1 MFFFFCFS
9 VTSDDSC
16 LVSLRR
22 MARVCL
28 DRRSRGRYLHAVS
41 GLGAR
46 WKSRLDALL
55 ALVEEPQLGAL
66 VGVDDGQDLSDT
78 LADIMDAGELGGRAA
93 GDLGSPELD
102 QLPLSLSAS
111 CPVVCGGGRCDVR
124 LELRE
129 LGSKVVLGLV
139 PELGGLLQRL

>member
-28 DRRSRGRYLHAVS
+28 DRRSRGRYLRAVS
-41 GLGAR
+41 GLATFLLWVRGR
-46 WKSRLDALL
+46 DALL

-66 VGVDDGQDLSDT
+66 VGVDDGQDLGDS

-93 GDLGSPELD
+93 GDLGGPELD
-102 QLPLSLSAS
+102 QL
-111 CPVVCGGGRCDVR
+111 G
-124 LELRE
+124 LELSE
-129 LGSKVVLGLV
+129 LGRKVVLGLV
-139 PELGGLLQRL
+139 PELGGLLRRL

>member
-28 DRRSRGRYLHAVS
+28 DRRSRGRYLRAVR
-41 GLGAR
+41 GRRGR
-46 WKSRLDALL
+46 GIGQDALL

-66 VGVDDGQDLSDT
+66 VGVDDGKDLCDT
-78 LADIMDAGELGGRAA
+78 LADVMDAGELGGRTT
-93 GDLGSPELD
+93 GNLGSAERD
-102 QLPLSLSAS
+102 QLPGPVSLQSE
-111 CPVVCGGGRCDVR
+111 CVFLRVR
-124 LELRE
+124 AAR
-129 LGSKVVLGLV
+129 
-139 PELGGLLQRL
+139 RTT